1 MISLLRYAESLRS
14 DSGKPSIPLWMSY
27 IEFMSVQ
34 GRGDAAKRLCYRA
47 IAHLG
52 GCKALYMIPFSPL
65 LRPHFTDKE
74 LRDWAELMTEKG
86 LRIRKPFEEYWQPE
100 EEADVIGGDDGGD
113 PMAVDEAYAAFEDRK
128 RLLPY

>member
-1 MISLLRYAESLRS
+1 
-14 DSGKPSIPLWMSY
+14 MSY
-27 IEFMSVQ
+27 IEFLSVQ
-34 GRGDAAKRLCYRA
+34 GRGEPAKRLCYRA

-52 GCKALYMIPFSPL
+52 GCKALYMMPFSPL

-86 LRIRKPFEEYWQPE
+86 LRIRKSFEEYWQPE
-100 EEADVIGGDDGGD
+100 EEVAVVGEDDGGD